1 MRRTS
6 GLSSG
11 EFLKQYT
18 IPLLV
23 DNGLPLAAL
32 KMMDNKNKTCPFVT
46 PDGCEIYQDRPWSCR
61 MFPIF
66 TSPLGEKSFF
76 IEERNSC
83 LGYKEEKWW
92 TIEGW
97 KKDQGIDIYDKMN
110 EFYEEITLNE
120 FFLKGNKLDP
130 EKSRMLYMACYDL
143 DEFKKFLFETRY
155 FDAYDVERGIIEKL
169 EKDQEQ
175 LLGFGY
181 KWVISNLFKEKQ

>member
-1 MRRTS
+1 MLFRSPS
-6 GLSSG
+6 GG
-11 EFLKQYT
+11 
-18 IPLLV
+18 
-23 DNGLPLAAL
+23 
-32 KMMDNKNKTCPFVT
+32 
-46 PDGCEIYQDRPWSCR
+46 
-61 MFPIF
+61 
-66 TSPLGEKSFF
+66 KSFF

-110 EFYEEITLNE
+110 ELYEEITLNE

-130 EKSRMLYMACYDL
+130 EKSRMLYLSCYDL

-155 FDAYDVERGIIEKL
+155 FDAYDVERGIVEKI

-175 LLGFGY
+175 LLDFGY
-181 KWVISNLFKEKQ
+181 KWAISNLLKERP